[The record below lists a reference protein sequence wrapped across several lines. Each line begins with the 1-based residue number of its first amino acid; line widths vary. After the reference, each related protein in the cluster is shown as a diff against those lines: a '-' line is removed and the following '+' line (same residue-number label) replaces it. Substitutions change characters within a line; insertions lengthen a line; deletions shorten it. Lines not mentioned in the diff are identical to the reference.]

1 MAVLYRKY
9 RPQTFSDVLN
19 QKYTLQTL
27 KNQVASGQVSHA
39 YLFTGSRGIG
49 KTSVARIVAK
59 AVNCE
64 KNNLSVPHHFDSAQ
78 GDPESHRTGQMHSGH
93 LSSKGERS
101 KVKAPPGAFDGEPCD
116 KCDNCNAITA
126 GQFLDLVEI
135 DAASNTGVDNV
146 RELIE
151 HVKFAPSL
159 GKYKVFIIDEV
170 HMLSK
175 GAFNALLK
183 TLEEPPTHTIFILAT
198 TEINKVPATI
208 ISRTQRFDF
217 KRLSV
222 EDLLSHLEKIVKSE
236 KLKIPTEVLEL
247 IAHNSDGGVRDS
259 LSLLEKVVTLGAD
272 ATVEESQQLL
282 GVTDI
287 KLSQELVGQL
297 LNQSPENIPEFI
309 DKLLEK
315 GVDFAVF
322 NRDFLEYLR
331 KLLITKTTSGNST
344 FGLPKEQ
351 QAELGKLSNQLS
363 LNDVIFITRLFLKS
377 YKELG
382 SAPTPQIPV
391 LLAALEAQ
399 QKIGGKVSSSPVARS
414 SAEYISPSNTELSSK
429 PQTPVVT
436 SVIVEE
442 EEEVPAT
449 ISMEELEKHW
459 TKIIQKIKSVNG
471 PLAQLVK
478 TSPLQHINGG
488 KIVVGVKFLFHK
500 QNLENAKNQS
510 VISNILN
517 EVTGQKLYLKA
528 ELIKEKPE
536 NTATTAEVLTDALK
550 IFGGELID

>member
-9 RPQTFSDVLN
+9 RPQTFSEVLN
-19 QKYTLQTL
+19 QKYTIQTL

-39 YLFTGSRGIG
+39 YLFTGSRGVG

-59 AVNCE
+59 AVNC
-64 KNNLSVPHHFDSAQ
+64 LRQV
-78 GDPESHRTGQMHSGH
+78 ESGK
-93 LSSKGERS
+93 L
-101 KVKAPPGAFDGEPCD
+101 KVESRGEPCD
-116 KCDNCNAITA
+116 KCDNCNAISA

-151 HVKFAPSL
+151 HVKFSPSS
-159 GKYKVFIIDEV
+159 GKFKVFIIDEV

-297 LNQSPENIPEFI
+297 LSQTPENIPEFI
-309 DKLLEK
+309 DRLLEK

-322 NRDFLEYLR
+322 NRDFLEYLL
-331 KLLITKTTSGNST
+331 KLLITKTTGGNST

-351 QAELGKLSNQLS
+351 QTELGKLSGQLS

-382 SAPTPQIPV
+382 SAPTPQIPI

-399 QKIGGKVSSSPVARS
+399 QKVGGKVSLTPVARP
-414 SAEYISPSNTELSSK
+414 SAEYSSPSNTDLSPK
-429 PQTPVVT
+429 PQTPVVS
-436 SVIVEE
+436 SVIIEE
-442 EEEVPAT
+442 PEEQEVPAT

-500 QNLENAKNQS
+500 QNLENPKNQT
-510 VISNILN
+510 VINGVLN

-536 NTATTAEVLTDALK
+536 NTATTAEILTDALK
-550 IFGGELID
+550 VFGGELIE